1 MQTLSNQGKPKRKQR
16 ATIHLV
22 TQEPDPPQPDPP
34 SSPLPSSITSLISAR
49 ASLTSATTPTSKGY
63 PASDR
68 QKAMPLPLPPAYDAP
83 SYSSP
88 SGKPPTHEL
97 TSIANSPLRRAPS
110 FEQAPFIAKSPL
122 RSMSSFE
129 SATTPVTPVR
139 TAPAYESA
147 YPAKS
152 PLRSVISL
160 DSAMTPVT
168 PIRTAPAYESAIP
181 AKSPLRN
188 EPLISANSPLR
199 MLPSYQR
206 RIISPSASPMKQTPH
221 SNGNGEYSESRHQV
235 FESRPNALG
244 APGSR
249 NNNKGAEP
257 RTSPFAGLE
266 SMRSKNGAF
275 SSMDLMRRDT
285 GAGSSQPGSARKRDA
300 VAASPVTKREKENV
314 RSTLREGRR

>member
-1 MQTLSNQGKPKRKQR
+1 MQTLNNQGKPKRKQR

-22 TQEPDPPQPDPP
+22 TQEPDPPQLEPP
-34 SSPLPSSITSLISAR
+34 TSPLPSSITSLISAR
-49 ASLTSATTPTSKGY
+49 ASLTSATTPTSKGRL
-63 PASDR
+63 ASDR
-68 QKAMPLPLPPAYDAP
+68 QKALPLPLPPAYEAP

-88 SGKPPTHEL
+88 SGKPPTYEL

-110 FEQAPFIAKSPL
+110 FEQAPVTAKSPL
-122 RSMSSFE
+122 RSFSSFE
-129 SATTPVTPVR
+129 SAKTPVTPVR
-139 TAPAYESA
+139 ATPAYESA
-147 YPAKS
+147 ATAKS

-160 DSAMTPVT
+160 DSAMAPVT
-168 PIRTAPAYESAIP
+168 PVRTAPAYESAFP
-181 AKSPLRN
+181 AKSPLRS

-206 RIISPSASPMKQTPH
+206 RIISPSASPMKQTSH
-221 SNGNGEYSESRHQV
+221 NNGNGDSESRHQA
-235 FESRPNALG
+235 FDSRPNALG

-249 NNNKGAEP
+249 NSNKGTEP

-275 SSMDLMRRDT
+275 SSMDLMQRRDT
-285 GAGSSQPGSARKRDA
+285 GAGSSQPGSARKRDT